1 MSRAA
6 LPMKISL
13 CILMALGAFCLTA
26 KAEESVSAV
35 GIALGLTGDHPKSCL
50 GIESIALWDEHEEI
64 HGSAAIVEARQSWA
78 ALGRIVEQQTG
89 YVLEDR
95 GNEVLIRPKVAA
107 EIHNGPLVE
116 RRVTLESSPEEWRTI
131 GNALDAI
138 KFDPDA
144 GKMSLSLLET
154 SKTYAARHAVRLSP
168 GMMEGLGVAP
178 ERVKDRNAVRLADV
192 LFLIARMASA
202 NCWSLESSESFIING
217 KVHYP
222 RKLIEGNLSFS
233 GPSRQ
238 EEVVSSLKDAGR

>member
-1 MSRAA
+1 
-6 LPMKISL
+6 MKITL
-13 CILMALGAFCLTA
+13 CVAVALGALCLTA
-26 KAEESVSAV
+26 GAEETESIFGMTSRLLPQHPKDC
-35 GIALGLTGDHPKSCL
+35 LGLEEVALMEGGLHGK
-50 GIESIALWDEHEEI
+50 EAIA
-64 HGSAAIVEARQSWA
+64 EARQSWA

-107 EIHNGPLVE
+107 EIHDGPLVE

-131 GNALDAI
+131 GDALDAI

-168 GMMEGLGVAP
+168 GMMAGLGVAP
-178 ERVKDRNAVRLADV
+178 ERVTERNAVRLGNV
-192 LFLIARMASA
+192 LFLIARMANA
-202 NCWSLESSESFIING
+202 TCWSLESSESFIING